1 MNLIS
6 NQFFEEINGIVSSKC
21 NLNCRRNARAD
32 FNELA
37 QFALFLASLE
47 YPDPWKIREFLL
59 ILIILAVLQ
68 IVHSF
73 QILKKLSSNL
83 NLANNVFK
91 ILISTHYHLFVAI

>member
-21 NLNCRRNARAD
+21 NLNFIYSTKIILN
-32 FNELA
+32 
-37 QFALFLASLE
+37 QKE